1 MLAKLFLRLSLPRS
15 LRWQFTLA
23 LSAPVLLI
31 VAGGLSAIYGWR
43 VSSDTA
49 RQLAGQ
55 RLAHLQHAQDL
66 VRHTLLLERE
76 SNRMLTADSLDLM
89 QASYL
94 EILERL
100 DLLDGLVQ
108 RLGQASNNLAVL
120 TLNQANQLFRNT
132 VHIVVQLRRNLLTD
146 RFAPPESTRQ
156 QGILLHFHGEMHRQV
171 VSLVDS
177 TYDLSARFTRDYQET
192 LRQLTAAAAH
202 DQLRVLALLA
212 GSVILAWLV
221 SRYFLGR
228 RVVGRLQQVSN
239 CLRLEE
245 THTGARQVPVRGDDE
260 IGNMARAVE
269 QFLEDRRLLVQT
281 QRDLQQNMDALRKSE
296 TRLQDIIDS
305 ASDWIWETD
314 AEGVY
319 TFCSGRMYTVLGYR
333 PEEVLGRTPFDLM
346 APEER
351 GQARECLAGLTAR
364 KAPIVNFEHWCL
376 SKDGRRVRMLT
387 NGVPIVNREG
397 RLTGYRGADQDIT
410 EKKQAEAALALE
422 REQLLSIF
430 DSIDQIVLV
439 FDPQTYEILYVNR
452 AVKKAFRKDLV
463 GGICYRDYQGLDT
476 PCPFCTNEIILKQK
490 PRPYFWEYYNSSL
503 DKHFDVTDRII
514 TWPDGREVRLQLA
527 IDITDRKRLEDQ
539 LRHKNE
545 DLVRSNAELEQFAYV
560 ASHDLQEPLRKVGS
574 YMELV
579 AERYRRQLDRDARE
593 FIDYAV
599 DGARR
604 MKIMINDL
612 LVYSRVGNR
621 GQTFAPI
628 DMMSVMHHVLDDLE
642 LAILENGAVVSYDAL
657 PVVTADNSQLQQ
669 LLRNL
674 IGNALKYRGSDP
686 PKIHVSVKR
695 QKQTW
700 RFSVKD
706 NGIGIEPRF
715 FERIFQIFQR
725 LHPRGQFNGTGIGL
739 AVCKKI
745 VERHGGTIGVESTPG
760 QGSTFYFTIADQKE
774 DI

>member
-1 MLAKLFLRLSLPRS
+1 MLAKLWRRLPLPRS

-23 LSAPVLLI
+23 LLAPALLI

-43 VSSDTA
+43 ISSHTA
-49 RQLAGQ
+49 RQLAEQ
-55 RLAHLQHAQDL
+55 RLARLQQAQDL
-66 VRHTLLLERE
+66 VQHALLIERE
-76 SNRMLTADSLDLM
+76 SNRMLTADSLDPM
-89 QASYL
+89 QSSYL
-94 EILERL
+94 EIIEQL
-100 DLLDGLVQ
+100 DLLDALVL
-108 RLGQASNNLAVL
+108 RLGQASSNLAVL
-120 TLNQANQLFRNT
+120 ALNQANQLFRNT
-132 VHIVVQLRRNLLTD
+132 VHIVAQLRRNLLTD

-156 QGILLHFHGEMHRQV
+156 QETLLYFHGEMQRQV

-177 TYDLSARFTRDYQET
+177 THDLSARFTRDYQKT
-192 LRQLTAAAAH
+192 MRQLTTAAAQ
-202 DQLRVLALLA
+202 DQIRVLALLA
-212 GSVILAWLV
+212 GSVLLAWLV

-245 THTGARQVPVRGDDE
+245 TNTGCPQVPVQGDDE

-281 QRDLQQNMDALRKSE
+281 QRDLQQNMDALRKNE

-305 ASDWIWETD
+305 TSDWIWETN
-314 AEGVY
+314 AKGVY
-319 TFCSGRMYTVLGYR
+319 TFCSGRMYKVLGYQ
-333 PEEVLGRTPFDLM
+333 PEEVLGRTPYDLM
-346 APEER
+346 APEEH
-351 GQARECLAGLTAR
+351 GQAREFLDGLAVR
-364 KAPIVNFEHWCL
+364 KAPIVNFEHWFL
-376 SKDGRRVRMLT
+376 SKDRRRVRMLT

-397 RLTGYRGADQDIT
+397 RLIGYHGADQDIT

-422 REQLLSIF
+422 REQLLSI
-430 DSIDQIVLV
+430 
-439 FDPQTYEILYVNR
+439 
-452 AVKKAFRKDLV
+452 
-463 GGICYRDYQGLDT
+463 
-476 PCPFCTNEIILKQK
+476 
-490 PRPYFWEYYNSSL
+490 
-503 DKHFDVTDRII
+503 
-514 TWPDGREVRLQLA
+514 
-527 IDITDRKRLEDQ
+527 EDQ

-545 DLVRSNAELEQFAYV
+545 DLERSNAELEQFAYV

-579 AERYRRQLDRDARE
+579 AERYRKQLDRDARE

-604 MKIMINDL
+604 MKIMIDDL
-612 LVYSRVGNR
+612 LMYSRVGTK
-621 GQTFAPI
+621 GQTFVPI
-628 DMMSVMHHVLDDLE
+628 DMMNVMHHVLDDLE
-642 LAILENGAVVSYDAL
+642 LAIRENHAVVSYDAL

-674 IGNALKYRGSDP
+674 IGNALKYRGADP
-686 PKIHVSVKR
+686 PQIHVSAQR
-695 QKQTW
+695 QMQAW

-706 NGIGIEPRF
+706 NGIGIDPRF

-725 LHPRGQFNGTGIGL
+725 LHPRGRFSGTGIGL

-760 QGSTFYFTIADQKE
+760 QGSTFSFTIAGQKE
-774 DI
+774 EI